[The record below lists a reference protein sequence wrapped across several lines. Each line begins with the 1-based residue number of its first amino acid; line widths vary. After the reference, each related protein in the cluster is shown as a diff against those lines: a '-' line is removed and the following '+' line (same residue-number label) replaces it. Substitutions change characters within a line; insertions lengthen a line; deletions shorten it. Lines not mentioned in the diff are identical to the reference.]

1 MLDFI
6 GMWEQA
12 KQELE
17 GMWASLDTTKS
28 AAQASDAIKRS
39 AGTPENANMVAAIEK
54 SRQGIEPVVLAP
66 PPAPVAPQPVVTQEL
81 DLFEDTAVYTTTD
94 SLGTEMDIELFKSQL
109 KEDEGIKD
117 TVYPDTE
124 GHLTVGVGHKVLA
137 ADNLK
142 LGSVIDEDTLDRM
155 LSSDASDAI
164 SNAISLVDDWEGLP
178 SNVKYALSNMTFQL
192 GKRGLSKFT
201 ETLDLVNAGDY
212 KAASIEMLDSKWA
225 KQTPNRAKKMAG
237 LMASNS

>member
-1 MLDFI
+1 MMVMYEK
-6 GMWEQA
+6 G
-12 KQELE
+12 KQELSNIWE
-17 GMWASLDTTKS
+17 AIDSVKV
-28 AAQASDAIKRS
+28 AAQASDAIKTAS
-39 AGTPENANMVAAIEK
+39 GTPENANMVKAIEK

>member
-1 MLDFI
+1 MLDFM

-17 GMWASLDTTKS
+17 GMWASLDSTKS
-28 AAQASDAIKRS
+28 TAQASDAIKRA
-39 AGTPENANMVAAIEK
+39 AGTPQDANMVDAIEK
-54 SRQGIEPVVLAP
+54 SRVSSEPVVLAP
-66 PPAPVAPQPVVTQEL
+66 APVVTQEL
-81 DLFEDTAVYTTTD
+81 DLFEDTAVDTTTD
-94 SLGTEMDIELFKSQL
+94 SLGTELDIEVFKSQL
-109 KEDEGIKD
+109 REDEGVKD
-117 TVYPDTE
+117 TAYTDTE
-124 GHLTVGVGHKVLA
+124 GHLTIGVGHKVLDT
-137 ADNLK
+137 DNLK
-142 LGSVIDEDTLDRM
+142 LGSVIDEGTLDRM

-164 SNAISLVDDWEGLP
+164 KSSKSLVDDWEGLP

-192 GKRGLSKFT
+192 GKRGVSKFKK
-201 ETLDLVNAGDY
+201 TLDLVNSGDY